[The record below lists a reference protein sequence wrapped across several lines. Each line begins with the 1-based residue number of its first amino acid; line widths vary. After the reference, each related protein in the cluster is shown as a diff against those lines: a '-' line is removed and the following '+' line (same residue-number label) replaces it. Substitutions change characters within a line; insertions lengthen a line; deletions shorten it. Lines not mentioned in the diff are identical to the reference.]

1 MTYRHSWYIPIFS
14 YRMHLRSMQHVIARM
29 VYESTTSISAY
40 EQLTLYCIIELLLY
54 KLHRYHNYIKDETKR
69 GQGGLQLHYQIP
81 PFSKLYNFSYRTWR
95 YDFQSYDRQR
105 QRQQESQEIAT
116 LLLPPHQH
124 IQTVSHLLWSYI
136 YNFVLAGAYIRSRA
150 STCSQPTIGLQSQ
163 VANAPNMLDTS
174 PWREKRSSTKLGE
187 MTYLR
192 VLPSPWLPSH
202 DHCGASKNYC
212 SAVVHTW
219 LVPHKSTSGN
229 GIFQ

>member
-1 MTYRHSWYIPIFS
+1 MLLPEWCTSQPLAYLHMNSWLS
-14 YRMHLRSMQHVIARM
+14 IA
-29 VYESTTSISAY
+29 
-40 EQLTLYCIIELLLY
+40 LLNCSCT
-54 KLHRYHNYIKDETKR
+54 NYIDTTITSRMKQKGAR
-69 GQGGLQLHYQIP
+69 GGLQLHYQIP

-187 MTYLR
+187 MKYLR